1 MNLNIEKVNN
11 NMNAIVIGAGAS
23 GLTCAITLAR
33 RGISVT
39 VFEKLESSAKK
50 ILVTGN
56 GRCNYWNEDF
66 NNKYFHS
73 NNEEFIKEVNTEE
86 NRKEVLSFFDGLGI
100 VPFIKNGYYYPMSM
114 QASSIR
120 DVLLDE
126 VNKLGIKVVNNSE
139 VINVKKMNDKFFI
152 ETTNGGA
159 VSDYLIVAT
168 GSNAYYKNSNLGY
181 NLCKTFG
188 HNIIDTLPSLVQ
200 LVGDADYFNSWAGI
214 RNNSKVTINVDK
226 EPKKEEIG
234 ELMLTDYGISGI
246 CVFNISGIAAKAL
259 HVNKPVEVELNFLP
273 NIDNLNNFLE
283 ERSNKVDKE
292 LGKFFEGI
300 LNKKLVEIILK
311 KTNLNKNK
319 KYKELNDIEKNS
331 LINNLSSFKVKIVGT
346 KDFSNAQVSSGGV
359 DTKEVDPKT
368 FESKLCNGLYII
380 GEVLDVDG
388 DCGGYNLGF
397 AWLSGI
403 IAGRSVK
410 SD

>member
-1 MNLNIEKVNN
+1 MD
-11 NMNAIVIGAGAS
+11 AIVIGAGAS

-33 RGISVT
+33 KGLSVT
-39 VFEKLESSAKK
+39 IFEKLESSAKK

-66 NNKYFHS
+66 DNKYFHS
-73 NNEEFIKEVNTEE
+73 NNQEFINEVNTER

-114 QASSIR
+114 QASSIK

-126 VNKLGIKVVNNSE
+126 VKKLGIKIVNNSE

-152 ETTNGGA
+152 ETTTGGA
-159 VSDYLIVAT
+159 VSDYLVVAT
-168 GSNAYYKNSNLGY
+168 GSNAYYKGKNLGY
-181 NLCKTFG
+181 DLCKSFG

-200 LVGDADYFNSWAGI
+200 LVGVGDYFNIWAGI
-214 RNNSKVTINVDK
+214 RNNSKVSIYVDN
-226 EPKKEEIG
+226 ELIKEETG

-246 CVFNISGIAAKAL
+246 CVFNISGIAAKSL
-259 HVNKPVEVELNFLP
+259 HQNKNVEVGINFLP
-273 NIDNLNNFLE
+273 NIDNLKTFLE

-292 LGKFFEGI
+292 LDKFFEGI
-300 LNKKLVEIILK
+300 LNKKLIDIILK
-311 KTNLNKNK
+311 RTNLKSNL
-319 KYKELNDIEKNS
+319 KYKELNDIEKES
-331 LINNLSSFKVKIVGT
+331 LIKNLSSFKVKIIDT

-359 DTKEVDPKT
+359 DTKEINPQT
-368 FESKLCNGLYII
+368 FESKLCKGLFII

-403 IAGRSVK
+403 VAGRSVN